1 MKRIILLDAARGVAI
16 ILVLVFHIFPELLPS
31 GYIGVDCFFV
41 LAGFLA
47 IESLK
52 KRSASLKG
60 VLSYPIARF
69 KRLAPAALVT
79 MAVVAILT
87 ALLIPAPDDL
97 IMRNMHQA
105 VMGMRFDE
113 YLTAS
118 GNNYFGQAEGF
129 NPYLHFWT
137 ISSEIK
143 YYVLAFILYVASVL
157 IAKVS
162 GASAKLINAIR
173 LGAVMLASIASF
185 STFLETNS
193 YYLFSSRLWQFG
205 LGSALALLLELTP
218 SLLSQAERIV
228 TSTHQNLKASLVGGS
243 CLVVFLAASPMG
255 NNASPKQLH
264 LLAIAVAL
272 VVITIAKMDAIAAAS
287 SNSDPEQPQAF
298 IHYLAAIGIISYS
311 LYLVHW
317 PIVVFTRWTWGD
329 EDLGSRLVAL
339 ALSIAL
345 GYLLHRFVEAKPIPL
360 LATGGLT
367 ALAAFST
374 LPSELASSHV
384 NPPSRL
390 YLGKHQFRQEDLN
403 GPGYRNAELERTIWS
418 NCNNH
423 SQASPSDYFA
433 KCQVTFNT
441 DQNIYVFGDSSAGV
455 LKTELSKLS
464 ENQSFGLSIHTVEAC
479 FLPDLNKGGSRC
491 QDSTKGYLDFL
502 NETTKPDD
510 LVVISFTG
518 WGENT
523 TASQAKTILRHYISK
538 VHPESTVIL
547 LGPYPIWSIQE
558 PIRCFANFGNAP
570 QGCTQP
576 ANNED
581 YKKQIETLHG
591 IANELQSKQARN
603 IHVIDQYQLLCDER
617 TCSVV
622 DQQDQ
627 RLLYKDDGH
636 LTNYGTAKIVAAI
649 QDHYLSSNLT
659 KTSDSNQP

>member
-16 ILVLVFHIFPELLPS
+16 ILVLIFHIFPELLPS

-47 IESLK
+47 VESLK
-52 KRSASLKG
+52 KRSASFRG

-69 KRLAPAALVT
+69 KRLAPAALIT
-79 MAVVAILT
+79 MGIVAILT

-143 YYVLAFILYVASVL
+143 YYALAFILYAATLLISKVGRASTKSINAVRLSAVL
-157 IAKVS
+157 I
-162 GASAKLINAIR
+162 
-173 LGAVMLASIASF
+173 ASIASF
-185 STFLETNS
+185 YTFFETSS
-193 YYLFSSRLWQFG
+193 YYLFSSRIWQFG
-205 LGSALALLLELTP
+205 IGSALALLLELTP
-218 SLLSQAERIV
+218 SLFRRTAQLA
-228 TSTHQNLKASLVGGS
+228 TSAHQKLKASLVGGS
-243 CLVVFLAASPMG
+243 CLVVFLAASPLG
-255 NNASPKQLH
+255 NNIGTKQLH
-264 LLAIAVAL
+264 LLAVAIALL
-272 VVITIAKMDAIAAAS
+272 VIVIAKMDVIAAS
-287 SNSDPEQPQAF
+287 MSNSNAEQPHAL

-390 YLGKHQFRQEDLN
+390 YLGKHQFRQEDLS

-423 SQASPSDYFA
+423 SQDSPSGYFA

-455 LKTELSKLS
+455 LRTELSKLS
-464 ENQSFGLSIHTVEAC
+464 EDQAFGLSIHTVDAC
-479 FLPDLNKGGSRC
+479 FLPDLTKEGSRC
-491 QDSTKGYLDFL
+491 HDSTEGYLNFL
-502 NETTKPDD
+502 NENTNQDD
-510 LVVISFTG
+510 LVIISFTG
-518 WGENT
+518 WGQNT
-523 TASQAKTILRHYISK
+523 TAQQAKSILLNYISNI
-538 VHPESTVIL
+538 HPESTVIL
-547 LGPYPIWSIQE
+547 LGPYPSWRIQE
-558 PIRCFANFGNAP
+558 PIRCFANFGVTP

-576 ANNED
+576 ANNEN
-581 YKKQIETLHG
+581 YREKIKILNQIA
-591 IANELQSKQARN
+591 IELRGKQARN
-603 IHVIDQYQLLCDER
+603 VQVIDQYQLLCDGQ

-636 LTNYGTAKIVAAI
+636 LTNYGAAKIVAAI
-649 QDHYLSSNLT
+649 QDNYLSSNLT
-659 KTSDSNQP
+659 TTPDSNQP

>member
-47 IESLK
+47 VESLK
-52 KRSASLKG
+52 KRSATFKG
-60 VLSYPIARF
+60 LLSYPIARF

-79 MAVVAILT
+79 MTIVAILA

-143 YYVLAFILYVASVL
+143 YYAFAFILYAATFLISKDGRAST
-157 IAKVS
+157 
-162 GASAKLINAIR
+162 KLINAIR
-173 LGAVMLASIASF
+173 LGAVTIASIASF

-218 SLLSQAERIV
+218 SLFRQAAQLA
-228 TSTHQNLKASLVGGS
+228 TPAHQNLKASLVGGS
-243 CLVVFLAASPMG
+243 CLAVFLAASPLG
-255 NNASPKQLH
+255 NNAGTKQLH
-264 LLAIAVAL
+264 LLAVAIALL
-272 VVITIAKMDAIAAAS
+272 VIVIAKMDAIATVS
-287 SNSDPEQPQAF
+287 SNSDAQKPHALV
-298 IHYLAAIGIISYS
+298 HYLAPIGIISYS

-317 PIVVFTRWTWGD
+317 PVVVFTRWTWGD
-329 EDLGSRLVAL
+329 EDLASQLVAL

-403 GPGYRNAELERTIWS
+403 GPGYRKAELERTIWS

-433 KCQVTFNT
+433 KCQVKFDNSK
-441 DQNIYVFGDSSAGV
+441 NIYIFGDSSAGV
-455 LKTELSKLS
+455 LRTEFSKLS
-464 ENQSFGLSIHTVEAC
+464 ETQSLGLSIHTVDAC
-479 FLPDLNKGGSRC
+479 FLPDPTISGSQC
-491 QDSTKGYLDFL
+491 HDSTIAYLDFL
-502 NETTKPDD
+502 EKNTEKED

-518 WGENT
+518 WGKKSPKSVT
-523 TASQAKTILRHYISK
+523 SILNQYISK
-538 VHPESTVIL
+538 INPESTVIL
-547 LGPYPIWSIQE
+547 LGPYPSWSIQE
-558 PIRCFANFGNAP
+558 PIRCFANFGVTP

-576 ANNED
+576 ASNHKRSEHLLTLYRVAAKLRSNE
-581 YKKQIETLHG
+581 
-591 IANELQSKQARN
+591 ARN
-603 IHVIDQYQLLCDER
+603 IHVIDQYQLLCNDR
-617 TCSVV
+617 NCSVV
-622 DQQDQ
+622 NQQDQ

-649 QDHYLSSNLT
+649 QDYYLSSNLI